1 MIFLLGVVIVGAF
14 IIACWG
20 AMISKIIAI
29 VFGLGMTLL
38 ALGITLFAL
47 IFSFLMVM
55 LAFVAVIVSALFS
68 GFLGLLI
75 I

>member
-20 AMISKIIAI
+20 AMISKIAI

-47 IFSFLMVM
+47 IFLFLMVM
-55 LAFVAVIVSALFS
+55 MAFVAVIVSALFS